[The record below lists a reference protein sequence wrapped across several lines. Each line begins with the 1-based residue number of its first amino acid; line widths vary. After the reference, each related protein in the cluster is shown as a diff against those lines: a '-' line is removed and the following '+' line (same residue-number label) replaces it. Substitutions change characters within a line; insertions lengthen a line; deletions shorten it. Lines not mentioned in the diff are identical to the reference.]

1 MLGVFVTRIIA
12 SPHGLLRTLARNPR
26 PRCPFS
32 RVNGEKV
39 TGATGEF
46 RSKKIH
52 IFNPLVHAGTFLRRG
67 ECGDEEKAATSI
79 KLLSD
84 SPKTTAT

>member
-1 MLGVFVTRIIA
+1 MRETQGRV
-12 SPHGLLRTLARNPR
+12 ARL
-26 PRCPFS
+26 S
-32 RVNGEKV
+32 WVKGEKV

-46 RSKKIH
+46 RSKELH
-52 IFNPLVHAGTFLRRG
+52 IFNPPVHARTFLKRG

-84 SPKTTAT
+84 SPKTAAT